1 VNYEEAPSAGRPVL
15 LQEQTMKVTAI
26 LLAAGQGTR
35 MKSDLPKVLHPLCG
49 KPMLWYVLEAVRAA
63 STEKPV
69 VIVGHGAE
77 QVKSFIG
84 ESADSIQ
91 QEPQLGTAHA
101 VLQAESL
108 LKGKTDYVIVL
119 YADMPLLRGETL
131 NRLVETQL
139 NNSGPL
145 SILTVMADDPR
156 GFGRV
161 VRSRRGEV
169 EAIVE
174 EYVAAPDQLNIKE
187 LNAGAYC
194 FKSEWLWEALPR
206 IPKNLQKGEYYLT
219 DIVELAVQ
227 DKLSVQAV
235 LHDDLIETIG
245 INTRVH
251 LAEAEA
257 ALRRRINQAHMLN
270 GVSMIDPAS
279 TYIDSGATIGK
290 DTVILP
296 NTYIHGK
303 TLIGDGNVIGPN
315 TIIRDSIIGNR
326 CMVLASVMEGA
337 VLEDDIDMGPF
348 AHLRKGAHLAK
359 GVHMGNFGEVK
370 DSYLA
375 PGVKL
380 GHFSY
385 IGNATIGANTNI
397 GAGTITCNYDGEKKN
412 PTEIGS
418 EVFIGSDTMLV
429 APVKIGDG
437 AKTGAG
443 AVVTKDVAMDTL
455 VVGVPA
461 RAIRK
466 LERKTKKK

>member
-1 VNYEEAPSAGRPVL
+1 
-15 LQEQTMKVTAI
+15 MKVTAI

-194 FKSEWLWEALPR
+194 FKSEWLWEALHR
-206 IPKNLQKGEYYLT
+206 IPKNPQKGEFYLT
-219 DIVELAVQ
+219 DIVELAVK
-227 DKLSVQAV
+227 DKLAVQTV
-235 LHDDLIETIG
+235 IHDDIIETIG

-257 ALRRRINQAHMLN
+257 ALRRRINQVHMLN
-270 GVSMIDPAS
+270 GVSMMDPAS
-279 TYIDSGATIGK
+279 TYIDTGITIGK
-290 DTVILP
+290 DSVILP

-303 TLIGDGNVIGPN
+303 TVIGEGNILGPN
-315 TIIRDSIIGNR
+315 TIIRDSIIGNQ
-326 CMVLASVMEGA
+326 CKVLASVLEGA
-337 VLEDDIDMGPF
+337 ELEDHIDMGPF
-348 AHLRKGAHLAK
+348 ARLRKGAHLAK

-385 IGNATIGANTNI
+385 IENATIGANTNI
-397 GAGTITCNYDGEKKN
+397 GAETITCNYDGE
-412 PTEIGS
+412 
-418 EVFIGSDTMLV
+418 
-429 APVKIGDG
+429 
-437 AKTGAG
+437 
-443 AVVTKDVAMDTL
+443 
-455 VVGVPA
+455 
-461 RAIRK
+461 
-466 LERKTKKK
+466 